1 MTNSSP
7 RLLIKNGTLIDGS
20 GRNPIANSLIVVEG
34 NRISHVGHAGEAMP
48 PVSPDDRAID
58 ATGKFILPGLIDAHC
73 HISLHQGAFPGVKYT
88 SSAEF
93 CTLWAAHAIGRV
105 LRAGV
110 TSIAVPGG
118 KWFTDVTV
126 REAVEGGLLEGPRMV
141 VAGRALS
148 NYGGIFD
155 PDPYPAYEGTPS
167 DAAGVLCNTR
177 DEFIRET
184 RKQCKRG
191 VDLIKIADSTWGDIQ
206 TVAEDEISA
215 VVDEA
220 NRHNV
225 KVTIHSRG
233 SSSTRAAAKA
243 GVDLIYH
250 ADLATEADLDI
261 IAKAGV
267 PIAPVLTSPWIEV
280 EHGAAGRG
288 FGDRVRDRL
297 RAQLDTSFQMIRN
310 ARDRGIPVLS
320 GSDTGNA
327 SAFSHGKWHGKEA
340 ELFVKEVGMTST
352 EAIVANTSANAAMVN
367 LAGEVGVIA
376 AGKLADIVLW
386 DHDPL
391 ADITVLQRPAE
402 IFLIIKDGRPE
413 GRRLPPA
420 ERRAAPRPDVL
431 GGLAWYDDGELRLVR
446 VALRA
451 RGATEHLRPALL
463 GRD

>member
-1 MTNSSP
+1 MTDAQP

-20 GRNPIANSLIVVEG
+20 GCDPVPKTLVVVEG
-34 NRISHVGHAGEAMP
+34 NRITHVRPADSPIRPE
-48 PVSPDDRAID
+48 SPDDMVID
-58 ATGKFILPGLIDAHC
+58 ATGMFILPGLIDAHC
-73 HISLHQGAFPGVKYT
+73 HISLHQGALPGVKYT

-93 CTLWAAHAIGRV
+93 CTLWAAYAIGRV

-155 PDPYPAYEGTPS
+155 PDPYPASEGTPA
-167 DAAGVLCNTR
+167 DTAGVLCNTR

-191 VDLIKIADSTWGDIQ
+191 VDLIKIADSTWGDVQ
-206 TVAEDEISA
+206 TVADDEISA

-220 NRHNV
+220 HRHNV
-225 KVTIHSRG
+225 KVAIHSRG
-233 SSSTRAAAKA
+233 STSTRAAAKA

-250 ADLATEADLDI
+250 GDLASEHDLDV
-261 IAKAGV
+261 IAKAGM
-267 PIAPVLTSPWIEV
+267 PIAPVLTSPWIGV
-280 EHGAAGRG
+280 EHGAAARG

-297 RAQLDTSFQMIRN
+297 KMQLDTSFQMIRN
-310 ARDRGIPVLS
+310 ARARGIPVLS

-327 SAFSHGKWHGKEA
+327 SAFAHGRWHGKEA
-340 ELFVKEVGMTST
+340 ELFVREVGISPM
-352 EAIVANTSANAAMVN
+352 EAILANTSGNAAMVN

-376 AGKLADIVLW
+376 PGKLADIVIW
-386 DHDPL
+386 DSDPI
-391 ADITVLQRPAE
+391 ADITVLQHPEE
-402 IFLIIKDGRPE
+402 ISAIIKDGRVIDRE
-413 GRRLPPA
+413 T
-420 ERRAAPRPDVL
+420 V
-431 GGLAWYDDGELRLVR
+431 GGFSKLR
-446 VALRA
+446 
-451 RGATEHLRPALL
+451 EEL
-463 GRD
+463 GRSGTPS